1 MKHTQ
6 EVAIAGVI
14 SGLINLNETV
24 TWQARHLGKK
34 RILESRI
41 TAMEPY
47 TFFRD
52 EMVKGDFKSMK
63 HDHHFKQVANG
74 TIMIDKFDFE
84 TPYSS
89 FGNFINAVFLT
100 RYMRRLLEKRN
111 LVIKDYAES
120 NKWKH
125 IL

>member
-1 MKHTQ
+1 
-6 EVAIAGVI
+6 
-14 SGLINLNETV
+14 
-24 TWQARHLGKK
+24 
-34 RILESRI
+34 
-41 TAMEPY
+41 MEPY

-52 EMVKGDFKSMK
+52 ELVKGDFKSMK